1 MVESRQREGGKALR
15 LEEGDTGKSGI
26 EELVQ
31 GLAAGLGVDPMKLVF
46 KWDRT
51 PLVLQEHGLKL
62 DQDVLTLRIYLGRTS
77 ETLSFSEELVRSSV
91 ENTFAFISKYTDYVI
106 GALRRLKKKG
116 AT

>member
-1 MVESRQREGGKALR
+1 LSES
-15 LEEGDTGKSGI
+15 DIGKSGI

-31 GLAAGLGVDPMKLVF
+31 GLAAGLGVDPMQLVF

-51 PLVLQEHGLKL
+51 QLVLPEHGLQLK
-62 DQDVLTLRIYLGRTS
+62 DEVLTLRIYLGRRS

-91 ENTFAFISKYTDYVI
+91 ENTFGFISKYTDYVI

-116 AT
+116 GR